1 MRNLECPQH
10 ALGEQL
16 VRRQAGDILAIE
28 DHAAGGRAVKPGNNI
43 EKGCLAGAIRADQ
56 SGDRSGLD
64 GQRHIVD
71 GLDSPEIFGKVFNG
85 NHRAPFTL

>member
-1 MRNLECPQH
+1 MRNLESPQH

-71 GLDSPEIFGKVFNG
+71 GLDSPEILGKVFNG